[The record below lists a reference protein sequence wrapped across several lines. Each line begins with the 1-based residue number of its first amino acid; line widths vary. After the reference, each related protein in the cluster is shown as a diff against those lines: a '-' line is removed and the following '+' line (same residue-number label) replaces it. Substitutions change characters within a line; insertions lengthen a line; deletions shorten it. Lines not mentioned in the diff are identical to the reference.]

1 MARHATR
8 ISVSQLSV
16 FVPVLAAVC
25 RVDTSKQQEPFW
37 DVASSAS
44 LAERGIKHGMQTFPV
59 ATMDAVLFWWCI

>member
-1 MARHATR
+1 M
-8 ISVSQLSV
+8 SQLSV